1 MVFNPLISAKEPK
14 LTAAMVR
21 HNGCVNRIRSY
32 NFGEVVLAANWSE
45 RGAVHIW
52 NLNDQLKATTDKQ
65 AMNNFIKNV
74 QKKVKPVYSFE
85 GFTNEGYALDWST
98 VNKGPSF
105 TVKYVFLTVTFRTFI
120 DW

>member
-1 MVFNPLISAKEPK
+1 MYSAKEPK

-21 HNGCVNRIRSY
+21 HNGCVNRVRSY

-98 VNKGPSF
+98 VNKGKSLLYTVYSISEVFTSF
-105 TVKYVFLTVTFRTFI
+105 F
-120 DW
+120 